1 MTPRPL
7 RGVDMLNEAA
17 RRPQPTTIPTIPYI
31 IYDGLPRTGLSVREV
46 AKISGHKE
54 DRIRRAVRNGEIK
67 ADRSGQAAVI
77 PVSELAVIANWAEH
91 IHDH

>member
-1 MTPRPL
+1 MTARAL
-7 RGVDMLNEAA
+7 RGVQAIGDAA
-17 RRPQPTTIPTIPYI
+17 LQAPPAIHVLIL
-31 IYDGLPRTGLSVREV
+31 DGLPRTGLSVKEV

-77 PVSELAVIANWAEH
+77 PVTELAEIAKWADDEH
-91 IHDH
+91 TT

>member
-1 MTPRPL
+1 VTARAL
-7 RGVDMLNEAA
+7 RGVQAIGDAA
-17 RRPQPTTIPTIPYI
+17 LQAPPAIHVLIL
-31 IYDGLPRTGLSVREV
+31 DGLPRTGLSVKEV

-67 ADRSGQAAVI
+67 ADRTGQAAVI

>member
-1 MTPRPL
+1 MTARAL
-7 RGVDMLNEAA
+7 RGVQAIGDAA
-17 RRPQPTTIPTIPYI
+17 LQAPPAIHVLIL
-31 IYDGLPRTGLSVREV
+31 DGLPRTGLSVKEV

>member
-1 MTPRPL
+1 VTARAL
-7 RGVDMLNEAA
+7 RGVQAIGDAA
-17 RRPQPTTIPTIPYI
+17 LQAPPAIHVLIL
-31 IYDGLPRTGLSVREV
+31 DGLPRTGLSVKEV

-77 PVSELAVIANWAEH
+77 PVTELAEIAKWADDEH
-91 IHDH
+91 TT